1 MLIGALLMLASR
13 RSKAALMNIEFNRID
28 LAFVDFNVALD
39 TLINTIP
46 NHREYPT
53 WVTRPSNPLSD
64 FKKLR
69 GDMMKHM
76 DRMDE
81 IKKIIVADNIENDTP
96 PPSLNDISATTKSPS
111 PIPSEEQKPVVNDPP
126 APLDIKHPPPRPAKP
141 KDLQNYHSA
150 TDRPPSRGERGA
162 ATNGDTQAPKTNS
175 TDLLKERFEKLRQA
189 GGPGSNFSR
198 TTPEPANLRKRL
210 LKPTVSTDV
219 DPLPRPPEPT
229 YSPIR
234 QYPDGSTY
242 FPANSES
249 QPRPLVRA
257 SSSTSLD
264 NYRPNNSA
272 QAPAA
277 VPKPSAPL
285 HSLNTGDTTISA
297 ERLSEYL
304 ISMSALVIDVRERS
318 EFDQGHIFSRDII
331 CIEPT
336 ALRDNMSAEQLEDA
350 LSLSP
355 DKELTMF
362 KRRHEYDYVVY
373 YDQSTAALN
382 SYQRGTDK
390 PAQRALKVLV
400 QAIYDLAYQK
410 QLKNPPK
417 LLVGG
422 LDAWIEYNGHTSLIQ
437 TDASQKVA
445 RLSRTGAKTTATSHS
460 TLAARRKERARAALP
475 GQVLPDAE
483 RSELMASAQ
492 PINQEEEAQWIA
504 RLKRENTALTIKNPL
519 AGESGDVKSR
529 NRAASLITIDFERS
543 PDIEEF
549 FQRFPAI
556 GKDHVDGLS
565 SFVGEDTV
573 PQSAAYP
580 TLPVLGSAQKTAASP
595 APSVHEEQER
605 PPSEQS
611 MPAPTRTP
619 PPVPQLP
626 PPVPAKEPA
635 ETTLARRNT
644 IIDHMFH
651 GFTDVQNPQFHPI
664 APPSPLRPPPAVPKK
679 SYSGVSERHQPQA
692 PALDP
697 ITSPFIAPVTPS
709 GFGTTGLKNLG
720 NTCYMNSIIQCMSG
734 TVPLARYFLSGSYR
748 LHINRENRL
757 GSRGIFAEA
766 FANLNRNLWE
776 ETYAFV
782 SPVTIKDISGRLNSQ
797 FRGRDQQDAQEY
809 LEFFL
814 DYLHE
819 DLNAN
824 AGKPKLRDLTEHEER
839 CRESLPVQLASYY
852 EWERYTHT
860 NLSMIVK
867 WFQGQF
873 RSQLK
878 CLKCGHTSTT
888 YSPFMYLSLP
898 IPASAK
904 GGSGGCTLKDCMDEF
919 TKEEILDGDDAWH
932 CPICKKPRRASKQL
946 SISRMPIVL
955 IIHLKRFSSHGMWRD
970 KVNTMVNF
978 GKSVD
983 LTKYVPAPLD
993 PDNMPGGKAPPAT
1006 SDTTPPFHYSLYAVT
1021 NHYGSLTSGHYT
1033 AFVRVSGGSSGGGGQ
1048 VGAGSVWHR
1057 FDDTKATKM
1066 ENDDVV
1072 TRAEVL
1078 VDQLRLIVALRLLAS
1093 LLLEPQPLIEGVVQ
1107 LGVGVYDF
1115 LLAHECLEALTET
1128 ALIAMVLGERG
1139 HHLRVSGDEG
1149 RRNTR
1154 LLDELAD
1161 ELVQHTRVGQRRRAL
1176 DLELLEQISKELVG
1190 LHGVQLVAGRELLA
1204 RRLLQLGHHLDAAP
1218 RPLPVDFVHF
1228 AGLRVELG
1236 AITAGDVLDE
1246 AGNELLCQVHDVVD
1260 VRVRPVE
1267 LAGGEFRVMC
1277 QVDALVS
1284 ELAADFVDALET
1296 TDDQH
1301 LEVEFWGDT
1310 HEEVHVELVM
1320 VRDEWLSGGTAGD
1333 GVHHGRFDFDKFPV
1347 VEELADVCYHLGA
1360 SDEGLAGTLVHDQV
1374 EVSLAVAGLL
1384 VLEAEVLGGEHVQG
1398 GREEGDLADK
1408 DGEFAGGSCI
1418 LCTLGVC
1425 VAGETDNADNVTTTE
1440 MLVLGGEFG
1449 AGGIGEV
1456 GNSLDAV
1463 AVAADFIEAELVAE
1477 GAVGVDS
1484 AGDSYL
1490 DVGSLFTGL
1499 EVCMGGEEVGDVI
1512 LDVELV
1518 RFSLFRAL
1526 VDQADLLLH
1535 RFDDAASLLSFLL
1548 WTHNYIAGQSKSRHL
1563 LALGLLLLAQLEPLL
1578 EFGLGDHL
1586 AGGLIEVEVGDAFCW
1601 RGT

>member
-1 MLIGALLMLASR
+1 MPTAVPSSFSTANHSSLPGSSRPSSRAMDPETSSTSGTSRRALKHLDELKAKAEAEKPKSSLSIGALLIVASR

-28 LAFVDFNVALD
+28 LAYVDFNVAFE

-53 WVTRPSNPLSD
+53 WVSRPNNPSLHD

-69 GDMMKHM
+69 GDLMKHM

-81 IKKIIVADNIENDTP
+81 IKKIIIADNLENNTP
-96 PPSLNDISATTKSPS
+96 PPPSNNVPTTTKAPS
-111 PIPSEEQKPVVNDPP
+111 PAPPENQDSAMNNPP
-126 APLDIKHPPPRPAKP
+126 AAIEIKHPPPRPAKP
-141 KDLQNYHSA
+141 KDLQNYHPP
-150 TDRPPSRGERGA
+150 TDRPSSRGESA
-162 ATNGDTQAPKTNS
+162 PASSNDTSASKPSQ
-175 TDLLKERFEKLRQA
+175 TDLLKERFEKLRLA
-189 GGPGSNFSR
+189 GGPASNLNR
-198 TTPEPANLRKRL
+198 TAPDPANLRRRL
-210 LKPTVSTDV
+210 LKPTLSTDI

-234 QYPDGSTY
+234 QYPDNNAYLPMNG
-242 FPANSES
+242 ES

-257 SSSTSLD
+257 SSSNSLD
-264 NYRPNNSA
+264 NYRPPSSN
-272 QAPAA
+272 APTPATA
-277 VPKPSAPL
+277 PKPSAPL
-285 HSLNTGDTTISA
+285 QTLNTGDVTISA

-304 ISMSALVIDVRERS
+304 INMSALVIDVRERS

-355 DKELTMF
+355 DKELAMF

-373 YDQSTAALN
+373 YDQSTTALN

-410 QLKNPPK
+410 QLKSPPK

-437 TDASQKVA
+437 TASAQKSA
-445 RLSRTGAKTTATSHS
+445 GLSRTGAKTSATSHS

-483 RSELMASAQ
+483 RSELLANAQ

-504 RLKRENTALTIKNPL
+504 RLKRENTALTIKNPI
-519 AGESGDVKSR
+519 AADSGDVKSR
-529 NRAASLITIDFERS
+529 NRAASLINIDFERS

-556 GKDHVDGLS
+556 GKEYTDGLS
-565 SFVGEDTV
+565 PSVPDDTV

-580 TLPVLGSAQKTAASP
+580 ALPVLGSVPQSVASP
-595 APSVHEEQER
+595 EPSVHEEQEAPP
-605 PPSEQS
+605 PPSPPQQQQP

-619 PPVPQLP
+619 PPVPPVP
-626 PPVPAKEPA
+626 PPVPSKEPI

-651 GFTDVQNPQFHPI
+651 GFTDVQNPQFHPV

-748 LHINRENRL
+748 QHINRENRL

-824 AGKPKLRDLTEHEER
+824 AGKPKLRELTEHEER
-839 CRESLPVQLASYY
+839 YREDLPVQLASYY
-852 EWERYTHT
+852 EWGRYTHT

-904 GGSGGCTLKDCMDEF
+904 GSSGACTLKDCMDEF

-978 GKSVD
+978 SKSID
-983 LTKYVPAPLD
+983 LTKYVPPPLAPGET
-993 PDNMPGGKAPPAT
+993 PGGKALPMT
-1006 SDTTPPFHYSLYAVT
+1006 IETTPPFHYSLYAVT

-1072 TRAEVL
+1072 NRNAYILFWV
-1078 VDQLRLIVALRLLAS
+1078 RN
-1093 LLLEPQPLIEGVVQ
+1093 GV
-1107 LGVGVYDF
+1107 
-1115 LLAHECLEALTET
+1115 
-1128 ALIAMVLGERG
+1128 M
-1139 HHLRVSGDEG
+1139 
-1149 RRNTR
+1149 
-1154 LLDELAD
+1154 
-1161 ELVQHTRVGQRRRAL
+1161 
-1176 DLELLEQISKELVG
+1176 
-1190 LHGVQLVAGRELLA
+1190 
-1204 RRLLQLGHHLDAAP
+1204 
-1218 RPLPVDFVHF
+1218 
-1228 AGLRVELG
+1228 
-1236 AITAGDVLDE
+1236 
-1246 AGNELLCQVHDVVD
+1246 
-1260 VRVRPVE
+1260 
-1267 LAGGEFRVMC
+1267 
-1277 QVDALVS
+1277 
-1284 ELAADFVDALET
+1284 
-1296 TDDQH
+1296 
-1301 LEVEFWGDT
+1301 
-1310 HEEVHVELVM
+1310 
-1320 VRDEWLSGGTAGD
+1320 
-1333 GVHHGRFDFDKFPV
+1333 
-1347 VEELADVCYHLGA
+1347 
-1360 SDEGLAGTLVHDQV
+1360 
-1374 EVSLAVAGLL
+1374 
-1384 VLEAEVLGGEHVQG
+1384 
-1398 GREEGDLADK
+1398 
-1408 DGEFAGGSCI
+1408 
-1418 LCTLGVC
+1418 
-1425 VAGETDNADNVTTTE
+1425 
-1440 MLVLGGEFG
+1440 
-1449 AGGIGEV
+1449 
-1456 GNSLDAV
+1456 
-1463 AVAADFIEAELVAE
+1463 
-1477 GAVGVDS
+1477 
-1484 AGDSYL
+1484 
-1490 DVGSLFTGL
+1490 
-1499 EVCMGGEEVGDVI
+1499 
-1512 LDVELV
+1512 
-1518 RFSLFRAL
+1518 
-1526 VDQADLLLH
+1526 
-1535 RFDDAASLLSFLL
+1535 
-1548 WTHNYIAGQSKSRHL
+1548 
-1563 LALGLLLLAQLEPLL
+1563 
-1578 EFGLGDHL
+1578 
-1586 AGGLIEVEVGDAFCW
+1586 
-1601 RGT
+1601 